1 MNGCPGSMINH
12 YDVLAARLPIG
23 TNLKISKITETTS
36 QEKFLG
42 EIMNSTAITAI
53 IGIAILTTSTLAF
66 GATISTPLSFNL
78 IGASDNVEVPAPSVN
93 ITSID
98 FIQEVAGNGVIET
111 DAINFSVGNED
122 PLNSHSY
129 EVCLVI
135 EGPIG
140 IFNPSAGGT
149 PACTT
154 TSSIPANGIITNQLI
169 STTNAT
175 AISDLL
181 NISVSVEELT

>member
-1 MNGCPGSMINH
+1 MS
-12 YDVLAARLPIG
+12 
-23 TNLKISKITETTS
+23 
-36 QEKFLG
+36 
-42 EIMNSTAITAI
+42 STIIYVI
-53 IGIAILTTSTLAF
+53 IGIIILATSSLAF
-66 GATISTPLSFNL
+66 GASLSTPLSFNL
-78 IGASDNVEVPAPSVN
+78 IGASDNIEVPAARVN

-98 FIQEVAGNGVIET
+98 FIQEVSDSGAIET

-122 PLNSHSY
+122 PINAHSF

-140 IFNPSAGGT
+140 VFNPSAGSP

-154 TSSIPANGIITNQLI
+154 TSSVPANEIITNQLI

-175 AISDLL
+175 NITDLL